1 MSLVIASGGGSVL
14 GVLVIFGVFGVWLWV
29 KASGYT
35 STRCRHCGHDN
46 GLSGAQAQICPAC
59 GRNKTMISPKRARK
73 R

>member
-1 MSLVIASGGGSVL
+1 MILASSGGSFL
-14 GVLVIFGVFGVWLWV
+14 GVVVIFGVVGVWLWV
-29 KASGYT
+29 KASGYS

-46 GLSGAQAQICPAC
+46 GRSGAQAQICPAC

>member
-1 MSLVIASGGGSVL
+1 MILASSGGGFL
-14 GVLVIFGVFGVWLWV
+14 GVLAIFGVFGVWIWV
-29 KASGYT
+29 KASGYS

-46 GLSGAQAQICPAC
+46 GRSGLQSPVCPSC